1 MALVDCDFFSESL
14 EVGTSVTVVLPQETE
29 AQIGVDADGAD
40 ERGDC
45 RSSTCCTASPTTTRP
60 GCATPRS
67 SGTPPAAGLA
77 VVMPAVGRSFYADER
92 HGHRLLDLRRPRS
105 CPG

>member
-29 AQIGVDADGAD
+29 AQIGVDAVGAD
-40 ERGDC
+40 ERGDAGPLPAA
-45 RSSTCCTASPTTTRP
+45 RPLGRPHGLAALHLDRAVRRGGRP
-60 GCATPRS
+60 GGRDAGRAAAASTPT
-67 SGTPPAAGLA
+67 SGTAT
-77 VVMPAVGRSFYADER
+77 
-92 HGHRLLDLRRPRS
+92 LLDLRRPRS

>member
-29 AQIGVDADGAD
+29 AQIGVDATARTSAEMPVLYLLHGLSDDHTAWLRYTSI
-40 ERGDC
+40 ERYARRPAS
-45 RSSTCCTASPTTTRP
+45 RSSCRRCTAASTPTSGTATPTGPTSPT
-60 GCATPRS
+60 
-67 SGTPPAAGLA
+67 
-77 VVMPAVGRSFYADER
+77 
-92 HGHRLLDLRRPRS
+92 S